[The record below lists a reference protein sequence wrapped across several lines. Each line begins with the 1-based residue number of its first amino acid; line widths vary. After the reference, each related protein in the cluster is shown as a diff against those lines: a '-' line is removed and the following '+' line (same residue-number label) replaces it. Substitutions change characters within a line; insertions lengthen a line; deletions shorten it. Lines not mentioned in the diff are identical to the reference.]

1 MTTSACCGSH
11 RQSRLRAPSTPRAA
25 APTSSSMSWI
35 SAALQFNSSSNS
47 FAIQFQQL
55 QFSFSAHSAFV
66 KSAGNTWLKARSS
79 QPPACSEHVY
89 SKVSGNYIIDK
100 STRSSAGAFDLTTGK
115 NTRRRRERF
124 GAAARKSGVTCRGT
138 ASKLRP
144 PVGLGDGAHLQRRV
158 SRVTYTH
165 ASRALLQHG
174 ASRLLFQ
181 KRCRDPVRSTR
192 SLGRLKAA

>member
-1 MTTSACCGSH
+1 MTPSACCGSH

-47 FAIQFQQL
+47 FAIQFQQQSQEL
-55 QFSFSAHSAFV
+55 QFSFFAHSASV

-124 GAAARKSGVTCRGT
+124 GAAPRKSGVTCRGT

-158 SRVTYTH
+158 SRLTH
-165 ASRALLQHG
+165 KH
-174 ASRLLFQ
+174 
-181 KRCRDPVRSTR
+181 V
-192 SLGRLKAA
+192 